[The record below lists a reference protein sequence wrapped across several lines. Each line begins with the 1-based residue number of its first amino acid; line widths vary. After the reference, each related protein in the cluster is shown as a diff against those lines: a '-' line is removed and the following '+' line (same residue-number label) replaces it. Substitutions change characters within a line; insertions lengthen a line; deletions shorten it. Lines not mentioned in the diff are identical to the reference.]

1 MVSPPALN
9 SFKHIA
15 HIGFDQ
21 TKGTI
26 EASKNLDQTYRDVLA
41 DLRIQ
46 TASDVTEKV
55 IFEHDLFQSFW
66 KGSKEPNQPTSTR

>member
-1 MVSPPALN
+1 MD

-21 TKGTI
+21 TEGAI

-55 IFEHDLFQSFW
+55 IFEHNFLPSCW
-66 KGSKEPNQPTSTR
+66 KGSKEPNQPTGTR